1 MLNKSHQH
9 STPTFLQ
16 GTTGLYQR
24 RDSPPQVPGTAPK
37 LANPPA
43 ASGPAATSFHAQYY
57 RNKSNPGSSTQL
69 HAVNPNVHQQPFPS
83 FFGDAPRPSASS
95 TSLPLAANNS
105 VLGLNNGG
113 YLPQYTQQTHQQQ
126 QQGSPQRRLSHTPR
140 GNRTVSTR
148 GELSSHSFS
157 SPRQIQ
163 ANQFANAAHHQ
174 QQQQQQQQML
184 LRQNHLLATSSPHF
198 VQNPQPSS
206 SAGGPKFQRASDA
219 PRRTLTASLSIGNVV
234 QYDGNSH
241 QQQVQQLQQQL
252 RQQRGTPIRRH
263 ESSLVAESPAESFG
277 SGRQTSGGYRA
288 TSGGSVQSLTALH
301 QQQQQMMR
309 RHDST
314 ANSSGALLGD
324 ANEPPLPP
332 GWDVD
337 TTPDGFR
344 FFVDH
349 KNRRTTWIHPLAV
362 EQLPAGWT
370 KIFDQVHGVV
380 YYNEHER
387 RSQFD
392 HPGVLNRQQTPRSS
406 VHHPPQRQPSPR
418 HSNAA
423 HSSALAAKI
432 RESAS
437 IQSIIQHQQQFQQQQ
452 QQQAA
457 IQQQQQ
463 AVREREA
470 REQQFQRQ
478 HPPHHRSQPPPSFQ
492 PLPPQYYH
500 TDVGS
505 LNIITE
511 EVPDWLRMYGE
522 APPQTDHLL
531 NWDLFKLPQL
541 KSFDSMLRK
550 LYKQE
555 VINTVSKYERAR
567 GEINGELL
575 LRFQRS

>member
-37 LANPPA
+37 LANPPAA

-105 VLGLNNGG
+105 VLGLNNVG
-113 YLPQYTQQTHQQQ
+113 YLPQYTQQTHQQ

-163 ANQFANAAHHQ
+163 ANQFANAAHQ

-219 PRRTLTASLSIGNVV
+219 PRRTLTASL
-234 QYDGNSH
+234 
-241 QQQVQQLQQQL
+241 
-252 RQQRGTPIRRH
+252 
-263 ESSLVAESPAESFG
+263 
-277 SGRQTSGGYRA
+277 
-288 TSGGSVQSLTALH
+288 
-301 QQQQQMMR
+301 

-418 HSNAA
+418 HSTAA

-432 RESAS
+432 REGARL
-437 IQSIIQHQQQFQQQQ
+437 
-452 QQQAA
+452 AA
-457 IQQQQQ
+457 
-463 AVREREA
+463 
-470 REQQFQRQ
+470 
-478 HPPHHRSQPPPSFQ
+478 H
-492 PLPPQYYH
+492 
-500 TDVGS
+500 
-505 LNIITE
+505 
-511 EVPDWLRMYGE
+511 
-522 APPQTDHLL
+522 
-531 NWDLFKLPQL
+531 WDLFKLPQL

-575 LRFQRS
+575 RRFQRS